1 MRPEIPAPVVNDVSN
16 EKIAPEKRD
25 KLVDIMSMVRTLIA
39 RGHLVEA
46 RTFIIEGLS
55 LHKKHRDLNILLA
68 SLYEREYAFEKAE
81 FIYKDI
87 AETYPNDTEILTR
100 LADVLAM
107 QRKYR
112 VSYEIYKKILGLNGD
127 NEETLYALTHLAAEL
142 KEDQELYDFAKGYI
156 KQFPKNPEI
165 LWLYSQA
172 QITLG
177 KRREAIETLIKLKNL
192 TPYNQEIVDLI
203 QKLVTEEELAGNFGN
218 A

>member
-1 MRPEIPAPVVNDVSN
+1 MTHHD
-16 EKIAPEKRD
+16 EKIAPEKRE
-25 KLVDIMSMVRTLIA
+25 KIVDIVSMAKTLIA
-39 RGHLVEA
+39 RGHLIEA

-68 SLYEREYAFEKAE
+68 NLYEREYAFEKAE

-87 AETYPNDTEILTR
+87 AEIYPNDSEVLTK

-112 VSYEIYKKILGLNGD
+112 VSYEIYKKTLGLNGE
-127 NEETLYALTHLAAEL
+127 NEETLYALIHLAAEL
-142 KEDQELYDFAKGYI
+142 KEDEELYGYARTYI

-165 LWLYSQA
+165 LWLYSQT

-192 TPYNQEIVDLI
+192 TPYNQEIIDLI